1 MRVCMILEGCY
12 PYIRGGVSTWAH
24 EYMKS
29 KPETEFVLWTIQ
41 ANHEIAQKRLY
52 DLPDN
57 VVEMH
62 EIFLEDAFKSGDISG
77 KKTAGKEAEVID
89 ALGQLL
95 LQDKNNWELLL
106 SVCHGTK
113 YTVADIARAEAFLNY
128 AIGLADNGPEP
139 IGLSDAFYGLRSML
153 LPVLYI
159 LSQPIPEADIYHS
172 AVAGYGGLL
181 GSMASLVTGRPF
193 ILTEHGI
200 YPREREEELMQAE
213 WVAESMRNIW
223 IRMFYNMS
231 RCAYTYADR
240 VTSLFSKAKERQSEI
255 GCSTEKCR
263 IVPNGIY
270 FERFSSIPERKV
282 DGNINIGAFIRFAPI
297 KDVKTLIRAFYSL
310 SNQVPSAVL
319 YIMGGTDD
327 PEYEA
332 ECKDLI
338 QRLDIKNIRVEGHVN
353 TVEYMEI
360 MNFTVMTSISEGQ
373 PLAILESLA
382 AGRPC
387 VTTNVGNCVGLLEQP
402 EDDYGRAGI
411 CCIPMDVKG
420 LAEAMKKL
428 CEDPDYTRALGKNG
442 RNRVRNSY
450 THEIMMERYYQ
461 LYNEVC

>member
-29 KPETEFVLWTIQ
+29 KSETEFILWTVH
-41 ANHEIAQKRLY
+41 AKHEMTKKSLY

-62 EIFLEDAFKSGDISG
+62 EIFLEDAFENAGISG
-77 KKTAGKEAEVID
+77 KKSVGREAEVVD

-95 LQDKNNWELLL
+95 LQDGNNWERFLTI
-106 SVCHGTK
+106 CHNTK
-113 YTVADIARAEAFLNY
+113 CTVADIAGAEAFLNY
-128 AIGLADNGPEP
+128 AIDLADNDSEP

-159 LSQPIPEADIYHS
+159 LNQPIPKADIYHS

-181 GSMASLVTGRPF
+181 GAMASLNTGRPF

-213 WVAESMRNIW
+213 WVAESMRDTW
-223 IRMFYNMS
+223 IQMFYNMS
-231 RCAYTYADR
+231 RCAYYYAAR
-240 VTSLFSKAKERQSEI
+240 VTSLFSKAKERQCEI
-255 GCSTEKCR
+255 GCSAQKCR
-263 IVPNGIY
+263 IVPNGIC
-270 FERFSSIPERKV
+270 FERFGSVPERKT
-282 DGNINIGAFIRFAPI
+282 DDNINIGAFIRFAPI

-310 SNQVPSAVL
+310 SKQNPSAVL

-327 PEYEA
+327 PAYEA
-332 ECKDLI
+332 ECRDLI

-360 MNFTVMTSISEGQ
+360 MDFTVMTSISEGQ

-387 VTTNVGNCVGLLEQP
+387 VTTKVGNCVGLLEQP
-402 EDDYGRAGI
+402 EDDFGRAGI
-411 CCIPMDVKG
+411 CCVPMDADG
-420 LAEAMKKL
+420 LAEAMNRL
-428 CEDPDYTRALGKNG
+428 CKNLEYAKELGKNG
-442 RNRVRNSY
+442 RNRVRNGY
-450 THEIMMERYYQ
+450 THEIMMDRYYQ
-461 LYNEVC
+461 LYSEVC